1 MAGSM
6 NKVIL
11 IGRLG
16 QDPKLT
22 YLPSG
27 APVTEFTVAT
37 DESFKNRDGQKEER
51 TEWHRI
57 KVFGKQAEICSNYLA
72 KGRLVYIE
80 GSIRTRSWDDQQG
93 QKRYITEIVVSAPGH
108 TIQFLEGRGGG
119 VEAAPME
126 GGYQGGYQGGQQGG
140 QQGGYQNG
148 GYQNGGYQ
156 NGGQQGGYQNG
167 GQGRGQG
174 QQRPPQQSR
183 QQQPRE
189 EDLGPAFPSEASG
202 MDDVPF

>member
-1 MAGSM
+1 MAGSI

-27 APVTEFTVAT
+27 APVAEFTLAT
-37 DESFKNRDGQKEER
+37 DESFKNREGQKEER

-57 KVFGKQAEICSNYLA
+57 KVFNKAAEFCSNYLS

-80 GSIRTRSWDDQQG
+80 GSIRTRTWDDQQG
-93 QKRYITEIVVSAPGH
+93 QKRYITEIVVSGPQH
-108 TIQFLEGRGGG
+108 TVQFMDSKGGA
-119 VEAAPME
+119 VEAAPGNY
-126 GGYQGGYQGGQQGG
+126 GGD
-140 QQGGYQNG
+140 
-148 GYQNGGYQ
+148 
-156 NGGQQGGYQNG
+156 
-167 GQGRGQG
+167 
-174 QQRPPQQSR
+174 QRRPAPAQ
-183 QQQPRE
+183 QQQPRAQNNRPQQSY
-189 EDLGPAFPSEASG
+189 DDNQGPAFPSEASG